1 MTPRALRILALCYLV
16 KTLLLGIA
24 WLAVPDLPQR
34 LQSLVRSTV
43 SAPKQGR
50 ASTE

>member
-1 MTPRALRILALCYLV
+1 MTPRALRIVALCYLV

-24 WLAVPDLPQR
+24 WLAVPDLPHR
-34 LQSLVRSTV
+34 LQSLVRSTL
-43 SAPKQGR
+43 SPPSQGK

>member
-16 KTLLLGIA
+16 KTLILGLA

-34 LQSLVRSTV
+34 LQSLVRSTL
-43 SAPKQGR
+43 SAAKQDR
-50 ASTE
+50 AATE